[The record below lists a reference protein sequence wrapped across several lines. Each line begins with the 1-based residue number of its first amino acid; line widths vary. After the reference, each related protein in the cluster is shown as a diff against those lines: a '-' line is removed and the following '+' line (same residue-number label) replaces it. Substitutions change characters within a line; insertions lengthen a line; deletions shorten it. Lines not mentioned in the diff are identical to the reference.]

1 MGRSCRR
8 WIAVAIPF
16 VIRGGAIVKVVSKAD
31 DMIDLG
37 RTVDKAL
44 DAADTAS
51 DIGKAAGRIDDV
63 NDSSRTV
70 KNICDACFIAG
81 T

>member
-1 MGRSCRR
+1 
-8 WIAVAIPF
+8 
-16 VIRGGAIVKVVSKAD
+16 
-31 DMIDLG
+31 MIDLG